1 MPEPAKAPL
10 SIPAASDATQSRRR
24 APTEDMDDTVQLDEY
39 KNRIEHGEPEYAPLH
54 SALSLLQ
61 KTIHRPFRRCDRKAI
76 CYQKLYQVV
85 AILAVVF
92 GALTI
97 LLAILEFI
105 VKPPEPLI
113 LTLGEPGT
121 AGLTLAC
128 IAVGTF
134 CKLKEKWLTARYK
147 AENLRL
153 LKFRKL
159 TDSRLWCPPIDMA
172 LLEEELRDEVDK
184 LEAQNYDEAKAWS
197 SHGAHPCLCGPPS
210 ADGCDTDKALHELVD
225 YYRLKRL
232 HVQRHYL
239 SRKSK
244 SDERSGS
251 WTALLVQTLF
261 FASFAFVLAHVMVH
275 LATKPAKPEAKVESK
290 VEDRPLS
297 EQWLIAL
304 AAGLPVAAAGFR
316 TYRASREFE
325 RNALRHRATLDS
337 LETLEEELRGTK
349 ELAEKF
355 RVLSFCELVLEVD
368 CREFMRLLCEVEWY
382 G

>member
-1 MPEPAKAPL
+1 VPEPAKAP
-10 SIPAASDATQSRRR
+10 SSATAAPNAALRGHR
-24 APTEDMDDTVQLDEY
+24 APTEDMDDTVELDEY
-39 KNRIEHGEPEYAPLH
+39 KGRIERGELEYAPLH

-61 KTIHRPFRRCDRKAI
+61 KTIHKPFRRCDRKAI
-76 CYQKLYQVV
+76 GYQKLYQWV
-85 AILAVVF
+85 AILAVGF

-105 VKPPEPLI
+105 VKPPEPSV
-113 LTLGEPGT
+113 LTWGEPGT
-121 AGLTLAC
+121 AALTLVF

-184 LEAQNYDEAKAWS
+184 LEAQNYEEAKAWAAQ
-197 SHGAHPCLCGPPS
+197 GAHPCLCGPPS
-210 ADGCDTDKALHELVD
+210 SDGCDTDKALHELVD

-232 HVQRHYL
+232 HVQMHYL

-244 SDERSGS
+244 SDEKSGS
-251 WTALLVQTLF
+251 WTALLVQALF

-275 LATKPAKPEAKVESK
+275 VAVILGAKGGTEAE
-290 VEDRPLS
+290 ERPFL
-297 EQWLIAL
+297 EQCLIGA
-304 AAGLPVAAAGFR
+304 AAGLPVVAAGFR

-337 LETLEEELRGTK
+337 LEKLEEELRETK
-349 ELAEKF
+349 ALAEKF
-355 RVLSFCELVLEVD
+355 RLLGFCELMLEAD